1 MLDDL
6 NYRNDVIN
14 EDGEIVPRIQW
25 SCSCLQGMCGACAMV
40 INGRPALACET
51 FLRDLGNE
59 ITLEPLSKFPVV
71 CDLISRRTALRDA
84 SMKKEYDAHFG
95 KGCSKSLACMDVC
108 PMKIPTLTSMAIMN
122 RG

>member
-1 MLDDL
+1 MRIKILRKRRDQQESYWDSFQYEGPENVSVAGMLDDL
-6 NYRNDVIN
+6 NYRDDVIN

-59 ITLEPLSKFPVV
+59 ITLEPLS
-71 CDLISRRTALRDA
+71 
-84 SMKKEYDAHFG
+84 
-95 KGCSKSLACMDVC
+95 
-108 PMKIPTLTSMAIMN
+108 
-122 RG
+122 